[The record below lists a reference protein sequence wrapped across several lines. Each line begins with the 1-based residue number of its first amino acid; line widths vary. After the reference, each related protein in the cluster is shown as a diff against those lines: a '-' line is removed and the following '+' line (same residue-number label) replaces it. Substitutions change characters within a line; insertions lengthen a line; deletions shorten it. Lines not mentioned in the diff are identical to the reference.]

1 MSDAKVSKQLQSNV
15 PPKTEAPAS
24 GGAGSQG
31 MVLNRRS
38 PAMAY
43 WQGVAAAGRAA
54 KPAVETRERQTHGQR
69 PVAWVKP

>member
-1 MSDAKVSKQLQSNV
+1 MSDTKVSEQLRSNA
-15 PPKTEAPAS
+15 PPKTEASAS
-24 GGAGSQG
+24 GGVDSQK

-54 KPAVETRERQTHGQR
+54 KPLDEARERQTPRQR
-69 PVAWVKP
+69 PVAWAKP